1 MILKRYYDEK
11 LAQASYLV
19 GCAATGE
26 ALVVDPN
33 RDVQQYIDAAAAEGL
48 RLTHVTE
55 THIHA
60 DFVSG
65 TNELVAATGARAY
78 LSDEGGPDWQYAFA
92 DSIGAVL
99 LKDGSEFSVGNIRVK
114 AVHTPGHTP
123 EHMSFVITDTA
134 GADKPMGVFT
144 GDFVFV
150 GDVGRPDL
158 LEKAAGVAG
167 TMEAGARQLFAS
179 LQRMRELP
187 DWIQLW
193 PGHGAGSACGK
204 SLGAVPS
211 TTLGYER
218 LFNWA
223 FSIESED
230 EFVEMVLA
238 GQPEP
243 PKYFAQMKR
252 INREGPRVLGE
263 LAAPPRQ
270 APESLANVLEEGR
283 LVVDARKWQSYR
295 AGYAP
300 GTLNI
305 PFNRSFTTWAG
316 WLIPYDRD
324 VYLLFDATD
333 EDAVEAATRDL
344 AMIGLDRVAG
354 YFTDA
359 ALRAYADAGN
369 ELHTLDEITSAE
381 LRARYDA
388 GDVTLIDVRGAGE
401 WQSQHI
407 PGVQNIPLGYLSERL
422 DEVPR
427 DRPVVVHCESG
438 SRSAIAASLLAA
450 NGYDDVRNLTG
461 GFVDWSRAGHPTESE
476 ASAAAA

>member
-150 GDVGRPDL
+150 GDVGRPD
-158 LEKAAGVAG
+158 
-167 TMEAGARQLFAS
+167 
-179 LQRMRELP
+179 
-187 DWIQLW
+187 
-193 PGHGAGSACGK
+193 
-204 SLGAVPS
+204 
-211 TTLGYER
+211 
-218 LFNWA
+218 
-223 FSIESED
+223 
-230 EFVEMVLA
+230 
-238 GQPEP
+238 
-243 PKYFAQMKR
+243 
-252 INREGPRVLGE
+252 
-263 LAAPPRQ
+263 
-270 APESLANVLEEGR
+270 
-283 LVVDARKWQSYR
+283 
-295 AGYAP
+295 
-300 GTLNI
+300 
-305 PFNRSFTTWAG
+305 
-316 WLIPYDRD
+316 
-324 VYLLFDATD
+324 
-333 EDAVEAATRDL
+333 
-344 AMIGLDRVAG
+344 
-354 YFTDA
+354 
-359 ALRAYADAGN
+359 
-369 ELHTLDEITSAE
+369 
-381 LRARYDA
+381 
-388 GDVTLIDVRGAGE
+388 
-401 WQSQHI
+401 
-407 PGVQNIPLGYLSERL
+407 
-422 DEVPR
+422 
-427 DRPVVVHCESG
+427 
-438 SRSAIAASLLAA
+438 
-450 NGYDDVRNLTG
+450 
-461 GFVDWSRAGHPTESE
+461 
-476 ASAAAA
+476 